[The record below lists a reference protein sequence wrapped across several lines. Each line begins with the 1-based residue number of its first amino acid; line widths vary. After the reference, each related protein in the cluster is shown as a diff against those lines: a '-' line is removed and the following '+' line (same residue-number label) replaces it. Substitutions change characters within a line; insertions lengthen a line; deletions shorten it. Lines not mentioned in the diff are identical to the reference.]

1 MYKVASA
8 ANVKSPG
15 EKVCVGSNFGFKK
28 REGERKGE
36 GKCLIDMVYGNTL
49 LIEMILSLI

>member
-36 GKCLIDMVYGNTL
+36 GKMSDRHGLWEYFVN
-49 LIEMILSLI
+49 